1 MPEKREGLPAWQF
14 VTPML
19 PVLDVRRAQ
28 AYYRDVFG
36 FRIAWIWREEV
47 GAVYHGRAEIFL
59 VRAEAPITPSCSF
72 VRVEN
77 ADAVLAVYRERGAR
91 IVAEIASHPWG
102 MREFTVEDEY
112 GHRFRIGHS
121 DGAVVSPSLDET
133 ESDDAGSAGVAD
145 ESDGLRGTEPG
156 ERG

>member
-1 MPEKREGLPAWQF
+1 MPEDRAGMPCWQF

-47 GAVYHGRAEIFL
+47 GAVYNDRTEIFL

-91 IVAEIASHPWG
+91 IVEEIASHAWG
-102 MREFTVEDEY
+102 MREFTVEDEH

-121 DGAVVSPSLDET
+121 HGAVVSPALDEPGP
-133 ESDDAGSAGVAD
+133 EGF
-145 ESDGLRGTEPG
+145 RGAPAHRDPDPG

>member
-1 MPEKREGLPAWQF
+1 MPFWQF

-47 GAVYHGRAEIFL
+47 GAVYNDRTEIFL
-59 VRAEAPITPSCSF
+59 VRAQPPITPTCSF

-77 ADAVLAVYRERGAR
+77 ADAVLGVYRERGAQ
-91 IVAEIASHPWG
+91 IVEEIASHPWG
-102 MREFTVEDEY
+102 VREFTVEDEY

-121 DGAVVSPSLDET
+121 HGAVVSPALDEPGP
-133 ESDDAGSAGVAD
+133 DDAGRA
-145 ESDGLRGTEPG
+145 PG
-156 ERG
+156 RRETDPDERG

>member
-1 MPEKREGLPAWQF
+1 MSEDRAGRPSWQF

-19 PVLDVRRAQ
+19 PVPDVRRAQ

-47 GAVYHGRAEIFL
+47 GAVYHDRAEIFL
-59 VRAEAPITPSCSF
+59 VRAEAPIVPACSF

-77 ADAVLAVYRERGAR
+77 ADAVLALYRERGAR
-91 IVAEIASHPWG
+91 IVEDIASHPWG
-102 MREFTVEDEY
+102 MREFTVEDEH

-121 DGAVVSPSLDET
+121 QGAVVSPAL
-133 ESDDAGSAGVAD
+133 D
-145 ESDGLRGTEPG
+145 ESDPAGAGGGGERRQADPG